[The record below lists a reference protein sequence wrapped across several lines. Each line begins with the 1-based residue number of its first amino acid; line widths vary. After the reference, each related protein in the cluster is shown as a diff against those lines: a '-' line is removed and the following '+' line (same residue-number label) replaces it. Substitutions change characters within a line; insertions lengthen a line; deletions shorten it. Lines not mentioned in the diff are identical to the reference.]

1 MMYRIKGIR
10 LRYLFFILTLTLSV
24 SVCGTAEVHGLEP
37 SELAIQRSQA
47 TKAAVMYPLTDEDK
61 SLLEEIQHGCFLY
74 LWNEV
79 GSPGKLAKDRMKAD
93 ICSTAAV
100 GFQLSSLPIGV
111 ERGWISREEGAH
123 RALTVLKTL
132 MERTD
137 NKKFGLYLHF
147 VNADTGA
154 IVPEWGQ
161 NQVSTVDHALLLA
174 GALPAAV
181 YFGGEIAEQVERMAV
196 QSNWKAFDVSKRGF
210 ISFGWRPEN
219 NGDLSGPGEMRPWD
233 WHDAADEERLV
244 YFMAV
249 GCPSPGFAGDPRD
262 YYRLDR
268 NIRRHDDMPPY
279 VVSWNGLLFTYFFSN
294 CWIDY
299 RSLEMDDPALFDVD
313 APRVDWFENSRRAV
327 LTHRSRCIEMASK
340 YKTLGPNRWGLSPC
354 SGLNEKGEDSYLVQD
369 IRPNLSTNDNWSH
382 GTIAP
387 YAAGSAIMFAPEES
401 IAALREFRT
410 LRGKDGKLL
419 AWRDLA
425 SGGYGLVDSFNLD
438 QQHASEDYIGI
449 DVGPMLLAIENA
461 RTGLIWNLFKKHDVA
476 KRAARRLRFSPTS
489 IAHELIK

>member
-1 MMYRIKGIR
+1 MYPIYAGWLLGGLTAWLALLPLGESIR
-10 LRYLFFILTLTLSV
+10 AIGGENAEKPVLR
-24 SVCGTAEVHGLEP
+24 
-37 SELAIQRSQA
+37 QQA
-47 TKAAVMYPLTDEDK
+47 TTAATTYPLTQADER
-61 SLLEEIQHGCFLY
+61 LLEEIQHGCFLY

-79 GSPGKLAKDRMKAD
+79 GSPGKLVKDRMKAD

-111 ERGWISREEGAH
+111 ERGWISREEGTR
-123 RALTVLKTL
+123 RAMTVLKTL

-181 YFGGEIAEQVERMAV
+181 YFGDEIAEQVDRMAA

-249 GCPSPGFAGDPRD
+249 GCPSPEFAGDPRD

-268 NIRRHDDMPPY
+268 NIRRHADMPPY
-279 VVSWNGLLFTYFFSN
+279 VVSWNGLLFTYFFSH

-299 RSLEMDDPALFDVD
+299 RSLEADDPAQFDID

-327 LTHRSRCIEMASK
+327 LTHRSRCAEMASK
-340 YKTLGPNRWGLSPC
+340 YATLGPNRWGLSPC
-354 SGLNEKGEDSYLVQD
+354 SGLNEKGEDSYLVPD

-410 LRGKDGKLL
+410 LNGKDGKLL
-419 AWRDLA
+419 AWRDPA

-438 QQHASEDYIGI
+438 QQHSSEDYIGI
-449 DVGPMLLAIENA
+449 DVGPMLLAIENV
-461 RTGLIWNLFKKHDVA
+461 RTGLIWNLFMQHDVA
-476 KRAARRLRFSPTS
+476 KRAVRRLRFSP
-489 IAHELIK
+489 IDAAHALKE